1 MNTALFVAS
10 RQTTPQGGQWA
21 PVGKL
26 EHGPEGYRFQYL
38 RGARRRDFFQPF
50 PEMPDLE
57 RVYDSE
63 ELFPLFANR
72 LLARSRPEYEAYLT
86 WGGFDPDHPPDP
98 ISLLSVTE
106 GRRATDNLELFP
118 CPHPDN
124 DGCYVS
130 RFFLHGM
137 RYLPDASL
145 QRAAELRVGESL
157 GLMLDISNLHDPYAV
172 AVRTCDDTARSMIGY
187 APRYLAR
194 DIFQLS
200 LQCQPD
206 FMSLT
211 VARVNRAAPLQQ
223 RLLCQLN
230 CCWPEGFRPCAGEDF
245 QPIVTGQPVETR

>member
-10 RQTTPQGGQWA
+10 RQTTPKGGHWA

-38 RGARRRDFFQPF
+38 QGARRRDFFQPF

-86 WGGFDPDHPPDP
+86 WGGFDPDQPPDP

-118 CPHPDN
+118 CPHPDT

-145 QRAAELRVGESL
+145 QRAADLQMGESL
-157 GLMLDISNLHDPYAV
+157 GLMLDISNPYDPYAV

-187 APRYLAR
+187 VPRYLAR

-206 FMSLT
+206 FLSLT
-211 VARVNRAAPLQQ
+211 VARVNRTAPLQQ
-223 RLLCQLN
+223 RLLCQMN
-230 CCWPEGFRPCAGEDF
+230 CCWPEGFLPCAGNDF
-245 QPIVTGQPVETR
+245 QPIVTGQPVEAR